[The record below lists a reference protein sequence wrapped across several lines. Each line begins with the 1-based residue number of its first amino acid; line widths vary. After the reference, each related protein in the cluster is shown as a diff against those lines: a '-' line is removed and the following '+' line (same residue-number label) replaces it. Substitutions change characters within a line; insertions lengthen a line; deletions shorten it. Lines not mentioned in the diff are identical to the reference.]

1 MTNTTTKTTQ
11 KTDAPLVLIDADI
24 WLYRACDSAMEEIV
38 WDDDGIVSVYCD
50 LNAAKRTIKELKKI
64 HDDLGDIVFCLSEGE
79 SFRKKVF
86 ESYKSNR
93 AGKRKP
99 VGLKQLKDWLKIEH
113 RTKFIDGLEGDDVI
127 GILATKTKDREV
139 IMVSDDKDLNTVP
152 GRLLR
157 LGEDITNSV
166 GSSWWYTYYQALT
179 GDITDGY
186 PGLKGCG
193 PKGAEKLLGA
203 RAKASDDFEAVGW
216 PIVERAFCD
225 AGMTTDDAIAM
236 VRCAKILTDNLWDGK
251 KGEPKLWH
259 PPVTA

>member
-1 MTNTTTKTTQ
+1 MEKILTKK
-11 KTDAPLVLIDADI
+11 KTETAPLVLIDADI
-24 WLYRACDSAMEEIV
+24 WLYRACDGAIEEIV

-50 LNAAKRTIKELKKI
+50 LNAAKRTIDELIKVYQ
-64 HDDLGDIVFCLSEGE
+64 DLGELVFCLSEGE
-79 SFRKKVF
+79 TFRKKVF

-99 VGLKQLKDWLKIEH
+99 VGLKQLKDWLKIEFN
-113 RTKFIDGLEGDDVI
+113 TKFVSGLEGDDVI
-127 GILATKTKDREV
+127 GILATKAKDREV

-157 LGEDITNSV
+157 LGQDTTNSV

-203 RAKASDDFEAVGW
+203 REKASDDFEAIGW

-225 AGMTTDDAIAM
+225 AGLATDDAIAM
-236 VRCAKILTDNLWDGK
+236 VRCAKILTSNLWNGK
-251 KGEPKLWH
+251 EPVLWV

>member
-1 MTNTTTKTTQ
+1 MTK
-11 KTDAPLVLIDADI
+11 KKSEKKPLVLIDADI
-24 WLYRACDSAMEEIV
+24 WLYRACDGAIDEIV
-38 WDDDGIVSVYCD
+38 WDDDGIVSIYCD
-50 LNAAKRTIKELKKI
+50 LKAAQRTIEELTKVYM
-64 HDDLGDIVFCLSEGE
+64 DLGDLVFCLSEGE
-79 SFRKKVF
+79 SFRKKIF

-113 RTKFIDGLEGDDVI
+113 NTKFISGLEGDDVI
-127 GILATKTKDREV
+127 GILATRQKDREV

-157 LGEDITNSV
+157 LGEDIVNEP
-166 GSSWWYTYYQALT
+166 GASWWFTYYQALT

-203 RAKASDDFEAVGW
+203 REKASDDFEVRGW

-225 AGMTTDDAIAM
+225 AGLTTDDAIQM
-236 VRCAKILTDNLWDGK
+236 IRCAKILTDDLWDSK

-259 PPVTA
+259 PPATA

>member
-38 WDDDGIVSVYCD
+38 WDEDGIVSVYCD

-225 AGMTTDDAIAM
+225 AGMTSDDAIAM